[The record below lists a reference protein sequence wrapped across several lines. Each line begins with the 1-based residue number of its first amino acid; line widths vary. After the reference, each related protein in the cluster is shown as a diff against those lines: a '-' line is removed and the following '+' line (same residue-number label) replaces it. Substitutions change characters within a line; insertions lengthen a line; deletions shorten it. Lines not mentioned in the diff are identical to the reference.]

1 MKELSMR
8 ICSTV
13 QQLPRS
19 PGGNTESSFCRVK
32 CSPSPASAPQHC
44 IPGSSYT
51 KSSNAPPE
59 TMPLSRQDFALA
71 RYLCLGHP
79 SLDPHGTPPHFPRRF
94 SNQPLPILPTPFHHP
109 PCPWFIF
116 LPVLATSD
124 ILIDFQGH
132 QSLPH
137 PGMSAPR
144 NLIPPVHCN
153 FHSVWNSARL
163 IVCAQIKFVDSKNL
177 LHPSHLLC
185 LRVAIPS
192 SRDL

>member
-1 MKELSMR
+1 MPCK
-8 ICSTV
+8 V
-13 QQLPRS
+13 LPIS
-19 PGGNTESSFCRVK
+19 CL
-32 CSPSPASAPQHC
+32 SPSALHPRLQLHQIQQC
-44 IPGSSYT
+44 
-51 KSSNAPPE
+51 PPE

-71 RYLCLGHP
+71 RSLCLGHP
-79 SLDPHGTPPHFPRRF
+79 SLNPHGTPPHFPRRF

-124 ILIDFQGH
+124 ILTDFQGH

-153 FHSVWNSARL
+153 FHSAWNSARL

>member
-1 MKELSMR
+1 M
-8 ICSTV
+8 
-13 QQLPRS
+13 LPIS
-19 PGGNTESSFCRVK
+19 CL
-32 CSPSPASAPQHC
+32 SPSALHPRLQLHQIQQC
-44 IPGSSYT
+44 
-51 KSSNAPPE
+51 PPE
-59 TMPLSRQDFALA
+59 TMPLSRQDCALA
-71 RYLCLGHP
+71 RYLCLGHT